1 MPLDLRQRWQD
12 ALRSIDLSQID
23 DDFAACE
30 PTAREL
36 MFSGF
41 VRRTIHRAGW
51 PLTLVAEKSDMD
63 AKRLTDFL
71 RGRGP
76 LDRQELDR
84 LLESLGVELV
94 GTHPQRLA

>member
-1 MPLDLRQRWQD
+1 MPPHLGQRRQD
-12 ALRSIDLSQID
+12 ALRSMDLSHIE
-23 DDFAACE
+23 DDFATCE
-30 PTAREL
+30 AAAQEL
-36 MFSGF
+36 LFSGF

-51 PLTLVAEKSDMD
+51 PLTLVAEMSDMD
-63 AKRLTDFL
+63 AKRRTDVL